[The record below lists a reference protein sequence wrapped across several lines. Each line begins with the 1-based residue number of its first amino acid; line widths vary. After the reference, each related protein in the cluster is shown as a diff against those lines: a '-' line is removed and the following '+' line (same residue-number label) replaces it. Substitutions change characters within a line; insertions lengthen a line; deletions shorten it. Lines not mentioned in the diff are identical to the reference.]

1 MKKRLWVL
9 HPLLLASTL
18 PALAAQSDE
27 DSIIVSANRTHR
39 TVAEMAQTTWVIEGQ
54 EIEQQVQGGKEF
66 KDVLAQLIPGIDVSS
81 QGRTAPGWE
90 EQRVL
95 LEAEGVG
102 FRKNGTV
109 DLSLYQWRE

>member
-1 MKKRLWVL
+1 M
-9 HPLLLASTL
+9 
-18 PALAAQSDE
+18 E
-27 DSIIVSANRTHR
+27 DSFAYLVLAIVS
-39 TVAEMAQTTWVIEGQ
+39 E
-54 EIEQQVQGGKEF
+54 
-66 KDVLAQLIPGIDVSS
+66 IPGGQVATYQQIARLAGRERGARLVGRVRWPAALLGDYTGDRVVSS

>member
-1 MKKRLWVL
+1 MEDSFAYLVL
-9 HPLLLASTL
+9 AIVSEVPGGRVATYKQIALLAGRERGARLVVRVLSHASL
-18 PALAAQSDE
+18 YGDDPC
-27 DSIIVSANRTHR
+27 HR
-39 TVAEMAQTTWVIEGQ
+39 V
-54 EIEQQVQGGKEF
+54 
-66 KDVLAQLIPGIDVSS
+66 VSS

>member
-1 MKKRLWVL
+1 M
-9 HPLLLASTL
+9 
-18 PALAAQSDE
+18 E
-27 DSIIVSANRTHR
+27 DSFAYLVLAIVS
-39 TVAEMAQTTWVIEGQ
+39 
-54 EIEQQVQGGKEF
+54 EIPGGKVATYQQIARLAGRERGARLVGR
-66 KDVLAQLIPGIDVSS
+66 VLSHAAFYGDYPCHRVVSS

>member
-1 MKKRLWVL
+1 M
-9 HPLLLASTL
+9 
-18 PALAAQSDE
+18 E
-27 DSIIVSANRTHR
+27 DSFAYLVLAIVS
-39 TVAEMAQTTWVIEGQ
+39 
-54 EIEQQVQGGKEF
+54 EIPGGKVATYQQIARLAGRERGARLVGR
-66 KDVLAQLIPGIDVSS
+66 VLSHTSLCGDYSLPRVVSS

>member
-1 MKKRLWVL
+1 M
-9 HPLLLASTL
+9 
-18 PALAAQSDE
+18 E
-27 DSIIVSANRTHR
+27 DSFAYLVLAIVS
-39 TVAEMAQTTWVIEGQ
+39 
-54 EIEQQVQGGKEF
+54 EIPGGK
-66 KDVLAQLIPGIDVSS
+66 VATYQLIARLAGRERGARLVGRVLSHASLYGDYPCHRVVSS